1 MYSRTTA
8 RRKPA
13 APKRSVLGLLAVLWL
28 NMAVLPCA
36 MAFESDEPCPH
47 CPPAEDHQMASH
59 HGHGGVDAVPTCA
72 TAQSECCDLAAASID
87 TRGSKLKFKSASDI
101 VLITAPLKPVL
112 PARASVQ
119 RHVASDPPDI
129 FGTSPPLHILYCVY
143 LK

>member
-1 MYSRTTA
+1 MFSRATA

-13 APKRSVLGLLAVLWL
+13 ALKRKLLGLLSVLWL

-47 CPPAEDHQMASH
+47 CPPAEVHQMASQ
-59 HGHGGVDAVPTCA
+59 HGYGEVNAKPSCA
-72 TAQSECCDLAAASID
+72 TAQSECFDLAAASID
-87 TRGSKLKFKSASDI
+87 TRGSNLQVKPTSDVVFI
-101 VLITAPLKPVL
+101 AAPVTAVLS
-112 PARASVQ
+112 ARASVQ

-129 FGTSPPLHILYCVY
+129 SGASPPLHVLYCVY